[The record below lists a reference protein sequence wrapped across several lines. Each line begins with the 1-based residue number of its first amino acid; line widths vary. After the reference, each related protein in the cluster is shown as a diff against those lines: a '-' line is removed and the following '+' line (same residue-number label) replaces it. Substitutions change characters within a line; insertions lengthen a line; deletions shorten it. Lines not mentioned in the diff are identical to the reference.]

1 MLQGLGSWVSSGFS
15 FFNFA
20 LVLLFSTFKHVF
32 ALLDHDLVLG
42 EHLLELREVKTN
54 DIIEDTVHW
63 LFKLMQATRTAF
75 FGKTNKLDNALQ
87 VELLADPEE
96 LIDRL
101 CLLLF
106 AFERNQLLRLT
117 MRAVAFALEPALC
130 VLHQLLKLLSRY
142 LVVSARQC
150 SLLK

>member
-1 MLQGLGSWVSSGFS
+1 
-15 FFNFA
+15 
-20 LVLLFSTFKHVF
+20 
-32 ALLDHDLVLG
+32 
-42 EHLLELREVKTN
+42 
-54 DIIEDTVHW
+54 
-63 LFKLMQATRTAF
+63 MQATRTAF